1 MVVHN
6 AACVT
11 GCASRGGFHQRLHG
25 HAARGSMSYHSELSS
40 YIAKLQKRV
49 RLGAWLRGAAIFAG
63 TALVVTVLLVLLLN
77 RFAFPAHAVTAARLT
92 IFVALAA
99 VAVFGIAVP
108 LVRVTTEWA
117 VRNAEAVNP
126 ALEQR

>member
-1 MVVHN
+1 MVVRN
-6 AACVT
+6 AACV
-11 GCASRGGFHQRLHG
+11 GGRSSRGGFCQRLYG
-25 HAARGSMSYHSELSS
+25 HAAGGSMSYDSELSS
-40 YIAKLQKRV
+40 YIATLQKRL

-63 TALVVTVLLVLLLN
+63 TALMVTVLLVLLLN

-108 LVRVTTEWA
+108 
-117 VRNAEAVNP
+117 
-126 ALEQR
+126 